1 MTYLVNKTAGRDVAI
16 KDTYE
21 AGIELAG
28 FEVKSIRQRNGSLK
42 GAHVVVRGGEA
53 WLVGA
58 HIPPFQ
64 PANAPEEF
72 DTYRTR
78 KLLLHKREIAELA
91 AAENQSGVAVIPTKL
106 YNTNGR
112 IKLEIGVGPGKK
124 AYDKRED
131 IKRRDT
137 KRDVDRTLKKQ
148 PR

>member
-1 MTYLVNKTAGRDVAI
+1 MIFIANKTASRDVAI
-16 KDTYE
+16 KEAYE

-28 FEVKSIRQRNGSLK
+28 FEVKSIRQKNGSLK

-64 PANAPEEF
+64 PANAPEDF

-78 KLLLHKREIAELA
+78 RLLLHKSEITELA
-91 AAENQSGVAVIPTKL
+91 AAENQSGIAIVPIKL
-106 YNTNGR
+106 YNSNGR
-112 IKLEIGVGPGKK
+112 IKLEVGVGPGKK
-124 AYDKRED
+124 EYDKRED

-137 KRDVDRTLKKQ
+137 KRDVDRTLKNKY
-148 PR
+148 